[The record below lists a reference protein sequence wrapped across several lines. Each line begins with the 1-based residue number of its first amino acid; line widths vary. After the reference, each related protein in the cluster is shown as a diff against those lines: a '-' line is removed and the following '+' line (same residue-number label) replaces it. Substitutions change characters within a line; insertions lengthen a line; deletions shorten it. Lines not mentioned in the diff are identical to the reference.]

1 MGRLLE
7 RKYHGLGNV
16 FGGETLLCFVVES
29 RGLDII
35 VPAGHCEVSSNHTR

>member
-1 MGRLLE
+1 MGGLLE

-29 RGLDII
+29 GD
-35 VPAGHCEVSSNHTR
+35 PFT